1 MAVIVSPNIN
11 PTGLM
16 LALDATNSRSYP
28 GTGNTWYDVSGNN
41 YNFTL
46 NNSPSFT
53 THKNTP
59 CFTTN
64 AASSQKFVRNG
75 SFSQDFASNATIF
88 FVISSLN
95 NNSFGAGG
103 AGGCSRLMACNA
115 GELVNVDFSSYF
127 CLASCDTSRYG
138 LWYKNSPGGLYPTSV
153 LQTVNDDFKIITIR
167 WTAGSSAQYF
177 VNGVQESTS
186 SITSAFNYASIAR
199 MTLCSNADGIEEFA
213 TLRIAGVY
221 MYARNMSNNEIKQN
235 YNALRVRYGL

>member
-46 NNSPSFT
+46 TNSPSFT

-115 GELVNVDFSSYF
+115 GELVNVDFSLYF

-153 LQTVNDDFKIITIR
+153 LQTANDDFKIITLR
-167 WTAGSSAQYF
+167 WTAGSTTQYF
-177 VNGVQESTS
+177 VNGVQESSTT
-186 SITSAFNYASIAR
+186 ITSAFNYASVTR
-199 MTLCSNADGIEEFA
+199 MTFGSNANATQEFG
-213 TLRIAGVY
+213 TFRIAGVY
-221 MYARNMSNNEIKQN
+221 MYARNMSDNEIKQN
-235 YNALRVRYGL
+235 YNALRVRYSL